1 MHFPYKMTSKGA
13 TKWGVEHSFSG
24 GTDRL
29 REANKISAE
38 TEAESTGGRFWRVD
52 PTAGVVTRQEVGVQ
66 ALQDL
71 RRQREAMIR
80 MKDNTHDVG
89 LEPEKYR

>member
-13 TKWGVEHSFSG
+13 TRWGVEHSFLG

-38 TEAESTGGRFWRVD
+38 TEAESTGGRF
-52 PTAGVVTRQEVGVQ
+52 ACVQ
-66 ALQDL
+66 
-71 RRQREAMIR
+71 R
-80 MKDNTHDVG
+80 
-89 LEPEKYR
+89 LEL

>member
-1 MHFPYKMTSKGA
+1 MT
-13 TKWGVEHSFSG
+13 W
-24 GTDRL
+24 
-29 REANKISAE
+29 
-38 TEAESTGGRFWRVD
+38 
-52 PTAGVVTRQEVGVQ
+52 QEVGVQ

-89 LEPEKYR
+89 SEPEKYR

>member
-1 MHFPYKMTSKGA
+1 MYYMFIVSQKSRSRPSDFGSGTRFQAQIASERPTKSLLKQRPYRLSGLRVTS
-13 TKWGVEHSFSG
+13 
-24 GTDRL
+24 
-29 REANKISAE
+29 
-38 TEAESTGGRFWRVD
+38 
-52 PTAGVVTRQEVGVQ
+52 VVSVTSTRQEVGVQ

-89 LEPEKYR
+89 LEPQK